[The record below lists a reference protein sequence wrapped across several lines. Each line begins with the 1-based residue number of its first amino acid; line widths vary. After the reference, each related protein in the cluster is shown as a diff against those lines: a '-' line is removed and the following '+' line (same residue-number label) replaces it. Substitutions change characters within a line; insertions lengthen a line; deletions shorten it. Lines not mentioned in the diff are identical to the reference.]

1 MDKKD
6 LNALVEEI
14 VNDECYDMTE
24 EVSVENIV
32 KFVSDIVPMLF
43 KVKVE
48 RIKAGREY
56 KYIVKVKN
64 DKESYVSM
72 SDDEQTGVSRSV
84 YYIFENPL
92 EPTYDELKTFIEMIN
107 EAWYL
112 CNN

>member
-1 MDKKD
+1 MDKKE
-6 LNALVEEI
+6 LKALVEEI

-32 KFVSDIVPMLF
+32 KLVSDIVPMQF
-43 KVKVE
+43 KVKVD
-48 RIKAGREY
+48 RMKARREY

-64 DKESYVSM
+64 DKEPYVSM
-72 SDDEQTGVSRSV
+72 SDEEQTGVSRSV

-92 EPTYDELKTFIEMIN
+92 EPTEDELKTFIEMIN
-107 EAWYL
+107 EAWYR